1 MKVIRSVDARN
12 LDRERSKASLSSVT
26 ETRTVRRLVEEFDYE
41 AFRKIVEPMG
51 YRTVESQR
59 DFLGTTESTFWR
71 ARNSAVSDAFVG
83 LTLRA
88 LPQLR
93 YADLFRRREV
103 DVEIEI
109 TAIEDAA
116 TVGV

>member
-1 MKVIRSVDARN
+1 MKVIRSADARI
-12 LDRERSKASLSSVT
+12 LDPDRSKASLSSVT
-26 ETRTVRRLVEEFDYE
+26 ETRTVRRQVEEFDYD
-41 AFRKIVEPMG
+41 AFCKIVVPMG

-71 ARNSAVSDAFVG
+71 ARNDAPSDGFVG

-93 YADLFRRREV
+93 YVDLFRRRWVEV
-103 DVEIEI
+103 EVEDLNDVA
-109 TAIEDAA
+109 TA
-116 TVGV
+116 GV